1 MSLFKLPLE
10 TRLKIYGYLS
20 VKEGEIPI
28 LSSTSGSHWVQDQGL
43 HPQLLLTNKRI
54 LQEAAPYFIP
64 RTMPGS
70 GQAIVASFLKM
81 IGNRTSLIRRIALSL
96 WTFERGLDRSNEA
109 TDLNELES
117 MSIPGKIVLDIRVYV
132 DEEDQDMEE
141 AQISDEARMIGNGNH
156 RRSEIDE
163 MEKTALSYGWAVEVQ
178 RVKRR
183 TWSTSDGQ
191 WILYTQEDA
200 DGYEEELL
208 DEIWEREQEREQA
221 FSPVILGRGLRMRRR

>member
-1 MSLFKLPLE
+1 
-10 TRLKIYGYLS
+10 
-20 VKEGEIPI
+20 
-28 LSSTSGSHWVQDQGL
+28 
-43 HPQLLLTNKRI
+43 
-54 LQEAAPYFIP
+54 
-64 RTMPGS
+64 
-70 GQAIVASFLKM
+70 M

-109 TDLNELES
+109 TDLNELDRENMQAIQTMCPNITTLEFRLCDRHLGSHSLMALSGPPESKLQLQTLASELES

-208 DEIWEREQEREQA
+208 DEIWEREQEREQV
-221 FSPVILGRGLRMRRR
+221 FSSVILGRGLRMRRK